1 MLSYYNLAKS
11 RNDNNAGLDN
21 TFGDDVRLDS
31 DAFNRF
37 EEEKGKVQAHVYD
50 WMMQNSYITEKVM
63 EAIETKRDYL
73 EIDIGEFDKLD
84 RVWPDGSKLILSQP
98 AIYLPA
104 LNGAVKELFNSR
116 LDGAD
121 SDDRKIFRDPRFA
134 LKGWLRGN
142 TITPRGLRASRL
154 NTLVAVEGI
163 VTRCGTA
170 KHRVV
175 ESIYLAEK
183 SEKRVVISYEQ
194 EHFYQ
199 PQMTSIVPIQDDNGN
214 RFLMESGLTTFLDHQ
229 VFSIQEMP
237 ENAPSGQLP
246 CSVEVAVSGG
256 LVDRVKAGDRVSVWG
271 VYKAKI
277 WKENNRLHGG
287 AKCWIDANNIEHL
300 GGNAIKMNI
309 EHDDLK
315 LIRRISKMADPLD
328 HVARSIVPNL
338 FGGLD
343 KKKGLLLQLVGGVPI
358 ELENNTM
365 RIRGDIN
372 ILLLGDPSCGKSQM
386 LRFMMNVAPLA
397 ISTTGRGSS
406 GVGLTAAARVDE
418 ENKGE
423 RVLEAGAMV
432 MGDGG
437 LVCIDEFDKMTQDDR
452 TAIHEVMEQ
461 QTVSIS
467 KASIQTTLNARCSVL
482 AAANPAYGCFDDAR
496 DIRSQICF
504 PDSLLSRFDLIY
516 LVHEANTVSEDRMI
530 CRTVLSNH
538 IQKKSDDALSV
549 LDAKTAKG
557 GIGSDFSGVVN
568 RTDWTVLPRDD
579 PNATVQNYDG
589 RTTEG
594 NIIYSIHFL
603 KKYIQHCKT
612 YLPELSEDAVEA
624 IANYYTLLRKKCAKS
639 SGSGRGR
646 FSVPT
651 ARSLEATIRLAT
663 AHAKLCL
670 KKIVDVSDVRK
681 AKELLHLTLLGEE
694 YESDDEPLAIE
705 VGAVKKVDV
714 GRKDRKRSALDPKE
728 VNKAQIVAE
737 KMGLTV
743 KRQKTKDGIEQTST
757 QTTGSKRKGSSTAKS
772 VVEPSE
778 EETNAFLRTI
788 ARLKDEDGGD
798 EVPVD
803 EFMAKVCKECD
814 IAAISNDVFDKLIE
828 RGVSD
833 NRIVLIEGI
842 IWII

>member
-1 MLSYYNLAKS
+1 MLNYYNLAKT
-11 RNDNNAGLDN
+11 R
-21 TFGDDVRLDS
+21 GDDAGGGDNVMGDGLKLDT
-31 DAFNRF
+31 DAFGRL
-37 EEEKGKVQAHVYD
+37 EEERGKVQGHVFD
-50 WMMQNSYITEKVM
+50 WMMQNTAIMERVN
-63 EAIETKRDYL
+63 EAIERKLDYL
-73 EIDIGEFDKLD
+73 EIDISEFDKLD
-84 RVWPDGSKLILSQP
+84 RIWPDGSKLLLSQP

-104 LNGAVKELFNSR
+104 LNGAVKELFNTR
-116 LDGAD
+116 LDAVGED
-121 SDDRKIFRDPRFA
+121 EDRKVFRDPRFA

-154 NTLVAVEGI
+154 NTMVAVEGI

-199 PQMTSIVPIQDDNGN
+199 PQMTSIVPIQDDGGN

-246 CSVEVAVSGG
+246 CSVEVSVSGG
-256 LVDRVKAGDRVSVWG
+256 LVDRIKAGDRISVWG
-271 VYKAKI
+271 VYKAKL

-300 GGNAIKMNI
+300 GGNQLKMNI

-315 LIRRISKMADPLD
+315 LIRRISKMANPLE
-328 HVARSIVPNL
+328 HLAHSMVPNL

-343 KKKGLLLQLVGGVPI
+343 KKKGLLLQLIGGVAL
-358 ELENNTM
+358 ELENSTM
-365 RIRGDIN
+365 RVRGDIN

-538 IQKKSDDALSV
+538 VAKRSEDTLSV
-549 LDAKTAKG
+549 LDPKSAKG
-557 GIGSDFSGVVN
+557 GGIGTDFSGHVN
-568 RTDWTVLPRDD
+568 RADWTVLPRDD
-579 PNATVQNYDG
+579 INASVQNYDG
-589 RTTEG
+589 RTNEG

-603 KKYIQHCKT
+603 KKYIQVWRHIFCD
-612 YLPELSEDAVEA
+612 YIYYYS
-624 IANYYTLLRKKCAKS
+624 IAK
-639 SGSGRGR
+639 
-646 FSVPT
+646 P
-651 ARSLEATIRLAT
+651 
-663 AHAKLCL
+663 
-670 KKIVDVSDVRK
+670 
-681 AKELLHLTLLGEE
+681 
-694 YESDDEPLAIE
+694 
-705 VGAVKKVDV
+705 
-714 GRKDRKRSALDPKE
+714 
-728 VNKAQIVAE
+728 
-737 KMGLTV
+737 
-743 KRQKTKDGIEQTST
+743 
-757 QTTGSKRKGSSTAKS
+757 
-772 VVEPSE
+772 
-778 EETNAFLRTI
+778 
-788 ARLKDEDGGD
+788 
-798 EVPVD
+798 
-803 EFMAKVCKECD
+803 
-814 IAAISNDVFDKLIE
+814 ISQ
-828 RGVSD
+828 S
-833 NRIVLIEGI
+833 
-842 IWII
+842 